1 MIKVRITKKNEKYV
15 ALSCEGHSGYD
26 TFGRD
31 IVCSAVS
38 TLVFNTE
45 IALNEVLKVK
55 AKVLQDEKAAK
66 ISITLPA
73 LSEENEKAVQ
83 TIFESLE
90 ISLRRI
96 EAQYKKFVNLEVE
109 NENV

>member
-1 MIKVRITKKNEKYV
+1 MINVKITKKNNEYFAV
-15 ALSCEGHSGYD
+15 ICEGHSGYD

-38 TLVFNTE
+38 TLMFNTE
-45 IALNEVLKVK
+45 IALNEVLKIK
-55 AKVLQDEKAAK
+55 AKVNEDEKAAK
-66 ISITLPA
+66 IQILLPE
-73 LSEENEKAVQ
+73 LSEENKKTVQ

-90 ISLRRI
+90 ISLKRI
-96 EAQYKKFVNLEVE
+96 EKEYKKYVKLEVE